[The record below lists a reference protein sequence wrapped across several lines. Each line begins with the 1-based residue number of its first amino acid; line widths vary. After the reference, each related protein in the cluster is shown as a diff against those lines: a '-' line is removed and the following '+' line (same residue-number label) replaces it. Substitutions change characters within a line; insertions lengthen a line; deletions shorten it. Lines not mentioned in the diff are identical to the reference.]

1 MSRGSGVFLRGHY
14 FRQDSAPAL
23 VNFAL
28 PLDKMPR
35 WGHNGASLFEKSLF
49 NTTNCHLY
57 HYAGNNPVRYVDPE
71 GKQSCPCEI
80 AEVEETFQIAE
91 EASKNPV
98 VTNWVA
104 TLFSKLSPWVIL
116 FCVCQLFIS
125 DSISHPLPPNY
136 YTSNGNIYAPNGIA
150 IATED
155 QAWKHFEGKPDWAD
169 VDGWG
174 KGTFP
179 SANDSLLY
187 HFKIHGEEVGE
198 TSIQQYLNKAEGFKQ
213 NLKRVH
219 PIPVEGETSGVLRY
233 RKNGKYIDIAP
244 NGDIISFGKVGN
256 ED

>member
-1 MSRGSGVFLRGHY
+1 MAAVLLIMGSMCGVSVGGSEYAAVGR
-14 FRQDSAPAL
+14 
-23 VNFAL
+23 
-28 PLDKMPR
+28 
-35 WGHNGASLFEKSLF
+35 
-49 NTTNCHLY
+49 TNCHLY
-57 HYAGNNPVRYVDPE
+57 HYAGNNPVRYVDPD

-169 VDGWG
+169 VDGWE
-174 KGTFP
+174 KE
-179 SANDSLLY
+179 
-187 HFKIHGEEVGE
+187 HF
-198 TSIQQYLNKAEGFKQ
+198 Q
-213 NLKRVH
+213 
-219 PIPVEGETSGVLRY
+219 VLM
-233 RKNGKYIDIAP
+233 ILCC
-244 NGDIISFGKVGN
+244 IISKYMVKKSVQQASSN
-256 ED
+256 I